1 MFIFLIIN
9 VLLLEI
15 GLVLFVIFLN
25 SIIFWFFVFWSNFI
39 FDFMFVFG
47 YEVIWRVVS
56 FFVIL
61 LGLLSRIKN

>member
-39 FDFMFVFG
+39 FDFEFVFG
-47 YEVIWRVVS
+47 YEVKWRVVS